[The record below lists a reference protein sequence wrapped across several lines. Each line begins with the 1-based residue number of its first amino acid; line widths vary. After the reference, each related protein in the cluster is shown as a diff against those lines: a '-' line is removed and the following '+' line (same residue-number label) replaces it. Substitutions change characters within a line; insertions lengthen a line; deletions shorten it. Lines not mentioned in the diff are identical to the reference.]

1 MRSAKCSL
9 RPEKQLDPLR
19 CFDTILAYDSRN
31 RNIDKDITLP
41 RICLWPTDRY
51 GAMHIA
57 HASRVKIVPLYFV
70 QNFPK
75 CISILKIISPTDYSS
90 NYAVKS
96 SWKIPPRFKR
106 VTTIPRDLSLITISV
121 SDCRQSADNN
131 ISQASVR
138 SYALEMWRDLWLS
151 LYSIQIFG
159 RVRFKEFWKK
169 ISQHWRSH
177 EQECKRHLFAGVQ
190 RISENA
196 LQMYR
201 EISRFTSV
209 VLSCQ
214 QDITVTSE
222 NGWLLVLRYN
232 ADDPGW
238 RYLN

>member
-1 MRSAKCSL
+1 M
-9 RPEKQLDPLR
+9 
-19 CFDTILAYDSRN
+19 
-31 RNIDKDITLP
+31 DKDITLP

-70 QNFPK
+70 HNFPK

-169 ISQHWRSH
+169 
-177 EQECKRHLFAGVQ
+177 K
-190 RISENA
+190 
-196 LQMYR
+196 
-201 EISRFTSV
+201 SV
-209 VLSCQ
+209 N
-214 QDITVTSE
+214 IGEVTSKSVSGTCSQE
-222 NGWLLVLRYN
+222 YNEFQRTRYKCIVKFHDLLPSFCHANKTSLSRRRTDGY
-232 ADDPGW
+232 
-238 RYLN
+238 